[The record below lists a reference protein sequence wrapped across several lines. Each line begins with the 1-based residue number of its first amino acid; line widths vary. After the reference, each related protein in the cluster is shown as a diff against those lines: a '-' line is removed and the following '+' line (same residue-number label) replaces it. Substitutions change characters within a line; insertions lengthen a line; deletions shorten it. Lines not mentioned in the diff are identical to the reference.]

1 MGKLQCPLKEMIVST
16 VNPGNEEKKP
26 GERRLHDGG
35 EEKMFVFFSGAGGLF
50 GLSALEGYG
59 HLGGEWVWG

>member
-1 MGKLQCPLKEMIVST
+1 MMGKLQCPLKEMIVST

-35 EEKMFVFFSGAGGLF
+35 EEKMFVFFLGLVVC
-50 GLSALEGYG
+50 LDSQP
-59 HLGGEWVWG
+59 